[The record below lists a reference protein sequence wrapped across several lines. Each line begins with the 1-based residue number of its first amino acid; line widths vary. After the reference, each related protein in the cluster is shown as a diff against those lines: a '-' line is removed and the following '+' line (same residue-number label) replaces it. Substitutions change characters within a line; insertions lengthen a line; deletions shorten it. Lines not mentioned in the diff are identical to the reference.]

1 MKLHDPR
8 NQKGRKLLALDENG
22 KIDQSVVDV
31 DGSTISQ
38 KFQEVETTLGK
49 LYPVK
54 EGLEKY
60 ESDGSLSSRPIA
72 AHVLYDIIT
81 DLQAGQSTAVMRV
94 LKDHTYNN
102 NWQGAEFS
110 QDLVHVSKEERAFL
124 QDLALKKTTPTN
136 PVDSSY
142 PNQHAG
148 ALLLHSQYINKG
160 KVQSIEWLTPSA
172 AGSVQVTPFYA
183 AICKIDEDNLGD
195 GYSGGQSRPTVGEVI
210 AHSKNRVTQVANV
223 YNVFEFDNV
232 DLSNEKGIILVAYED
247 ESLREATTIPLPSKG
262 YFSTR
267 VQKLW
272 QASHP
277 DDRISGWIDANKVY
291 WAWMAEMNIV
301 TTLIDGATNTVEEDS
316 NKLVTSQGVYE
327 FVEEK
332 LAGIED
338 SGGCDCE
345 PVDLQ
350 DIKDALYGS
359 MRLIDSQ
366 ATFNADTVTAF
377 CGFRI
382 TTMSTLP
389 KKLRSI
395 VLHDVQNSGTRET
408 PLVAVWDGIQS
419 YPISSWEKGDDIE
432 FIFPTDIDCKGLS
445 EITIQWVAV
454 PANESDDTVPQ
465 VKYDASRTNAWFNLC
480 AAGPSPWLKT
490 WNHCA
495 PNMSIRWSSKFDEL
509 DSKIDDNEARIDSV
523 ETTLETSVNDTLEDY
538 GQRIETLESYHN
550 ESSDAPDNDSL
561 QEIEQKL
568 TELTDSLVG
577 KADKTSLNDYV
588 TKQQLSS
595 GVSTQAL
602 TVTGNNQEFS
612 GVTKANLDLGFQAT
626 LTSTSM
632 TTGNISLGGNSTL
645 YSNGNHSGN
654 ICMGSVASVESDV
667 LMQGNLF
674 AGMGATIKG
683 GNFSGA
689 VVTARTSTISS
700 GMFNGDVTL
709 GDTSTISGGTYNAN
723 LHLGYGTH
731 LSDGKFYGNIL
742 AGSYINID
750 SNVTESRNFW
760 VLAGL
765 KNSVNLKTQLQRRLG
780 IIIVGNGAVDID
792 LTPSKTVQVL
802 MPSEKNLAARVS
814 GWEKWEN
821 DFNVVDAEG
830 NEIIK
835 NGVLTVTG
843 NSSGGIDEEAL
854 NEILNAKGYLTAES
868 LEGYVTSEQ
877 IANFVTNEEIA
888 DFLSSSEI
896 SEMFDERLRDIVTTE
911 TVKQIVSTQISSSV
925 DSVVEKN
932 LETKLFNYITF
943 EDFTN
948 QLSGYV
954 SDTEILDYVR
964 KDELSD
970 EIDKALGSGVD
981 EKVQSMVEESLESLN
996 DTFATKE
1003 ELSSI
1008 APLVYGSFGFPDTT
1022 AGNYNS
1028 TVAILGDKYNPKN
1041 YGKLHSIS
1049 IQLGSDIPASQN
1061 GYSTE
1066 GDTYMYI
1073 GKWDEATNRIS
1084 EVIEVSTNSIRLES
1098 NKIVTYEFDSDADYS
1113 DTDKICFFLHNTN
1126 DKTAANVNTGKVM
1139 MRAKV
1144 GPVDGSD
1151 SYLWNVQDA
1160 KGNYMIA
1167 FMARCEVFGG
1177 GKLQIVDYVE
1187 ANSHAAIT
1195 SNAVYKELSKVDARI
1210 AELESNNGGNSDG
1223 SSEPVDTSS
1232 FVTKTVFNRHEGDYD
1247 MHWASGEKSEL
1258 YDDIYQLQE
1267 AVRALQSSLQKAT
1280 ADIASLRSENATLR
1294 ASIQS

>member
-8 NQKGRKLLALDENG
+8 NQNGRKLLAVDENG
-22 KIDQSVVDV
+22 KIDQSIVDV

-38 KFQEVETTLGK
+38 KFQAVETTLSK

-81 DLQAGQSTAVMRV
+81 ELQAGQSTAVMRV

-102 NWQGAEFS
+102 NWEGAEFS

-124 QDLALKKTTPTN
+124 QDLALKKTTPTS

-148 ALLLHSQYINKG
+148 ALLLHAQYVNKG
-160 KVQSIEWLTPSA
+160 KIQSIEWLTPASA
-172 AGSVQVTPFYA
+172 GNVQITPFYA
-183 AICKIDEDNLGD
+183 AICKLDEANLGD

-247 ESLREATTIPLPSKG
+247 ESLREATTIPLPSRG

-301 TTLIDGATNTVEEDS
+301 TTLIDGATNVVEEES
-316 NKLVTSQGVYE
+316 NKLVTSHGVYE

-350 DIKDALYGS
+350 DIRDALYGS
-359 MRLIDSQ
+359 LRLIDSQ
-366 ATFNADTVTAF
+366 ATFNADTVTPF

-408 PLVAVWDGIQS
+408 PLVAFWGGIQS
-419 YPISSWEKGDDIE
+419 YPVSSWEKGDDIE
-432 FIFPTDIDCKGLS
+432 FIFPSDIDCKGLS

-454 PANESDDTVPQ
+454 PSNESDDAVPK
-465 VKYDASRTNAWFNLC
+465 VKYDVSRTNPWFNLC
-480 AAGPSPWLKT
+480 AAGPSPWMKT

-538 GQRIETLESYHN
+538 GQRITVLEGYHN
-550 ESSDAPDNDSL
+550 ESSDEPNNGSL
-561 QEIEQKL
+561 QEIEKKF
-568 TELTDSLVG
+568 TE
-577 KADKTSLNDYV
+577 
-588 TKQQLSS
+588 
-595 GVSTQAL
+595 
-602 TVTGNNQEFS
+602 
-612 GVTKANLDLGFQAT
+612 
-626 LTSTSM
+626 
-632 TTGNISLGGNSTL
+632 
-645 YSNGNHSGN
+645 
-654 ICMGSVASVESDV
+654 
-667 LMQGNLF
+667 
-674 AGMGATIKG
+674 
-683 GNFSGA
+683 
-689 VVTARTSTISS
+689 
-700 GMFNGDVTL
+700 
-709 GDTSTISGGTYNAN
+709 
-723 LHLGYGTH
+723 
-731 LSDGKFYGNIL
+731 
-742 AGSYINID
+742 
-750 SNVTESRNFW
+750 
-760 VLAGL
+760 
-765 KNSVNLKTQLQRRLG
+765 
-780 IIIVGNGAVDID
+780 
-792 LTPSKTVQVL
+792 
-802 MPSEKNLAARVS
+802 
-814 GWEKWEN
+814 
-821 DFNVVDAEG
+821 
-830 NEIIK
+830 
-835 NGVLTVTG
+835 
-843 NSSGGIDEEAL
+843 
-854 NEILNAKGYLTAES
+854 
-868 LEGYVTSEQ
+868 
-877 IANFVTNEEIA
+877 
-888 DFLSSSEI
+888 
-896 SEMFDERLRDIVTTE
+896 
-911 TVKQIVSTQISSSV
+911 
-925 DSVVEKN
+925 
-932 LETKLFNYITF
+932 
-943 EDFTN
+943 
-948 QLSGYV
+948 
-954 SDTEILDYVR
+954 
-964 KDELSD
+964 
-970 EIDKALGSGVD
+970 
-981 EKVQSMVEESLESLN
+981 
-996 DTFATKE
+996 TFATKE

-1008 APLVYGSFGFPDTT
+1008 APLVYGSFGSPDTT
-1022 AGNYNS
+1022 SGNYNC

-1073 GKWDEATNRIS
+1073 GKWDEAANRIS

-1167 FMARCEVFGG
+1167 FMARCEVFEG

-1187 ANSHAAIT
+1187 ANSHAAVT
-1195 SNAVYKELSKVDARI
+1195 SNAVYKELSKVDVRI
-1210 AELESNNGGNSDG
+1210 AELESNSGGNTGG
-1223 SSEPVDTSS
+1223 SSETVDTSS
-1232 FVTKTVFNRHEGDYD
+1232 FVTKTVFNNHEGDYD
-1247 MHWASGEKSEL
+1247 THWAAGEKSEL
-1258 YDDIYQLQE
+1258 YDDIFQLQE
-1267 AVRALQSSLQKAT
+1267 TVRTLQSALQRAT
-1280 ADIASLRSENATLR
+1280 SDIASLRSENASLR
-1294 ASIQS
+1294 DSIQS